1 MEMNVSFLGAAQ
13 NVTGSRF
20 LLEVNHSRIL
30 VDCGLYQE
38 RDFIE
43 RNWDHFPVPANTID
57 AVLLTHAHLD
67 HSGWL
72 PRLVKKGFQ
81 GKIICTNATMEITKI
96 VLRDAAH
103 IQEEDAAFK
112 QKRHKKEGREGPFPV
127 EPLYTIEDA
136 EDCDPLFKP
145 IRYNQPIPV
154 TEGITATFQDAGH
167 ILGAAAIRLEVQID
181 GETRTLLFSG
191 DVGRWDKPILQDPD
205 LFDQADYVFLES
217 TYGDRIHQKSADVK
231 DTLAE
236 IINTT
241 RKAGGN
247 IVVPSFAIERAQEI
261 LYYLN
266 ELLIEDRIPHLL
278 TFLDSPMAVGVT
290 KVFQN
295 HPEMFDEDMLER
307 MKQHK
312 SLFEYPGLTLSEK
325 TSQSKAINHITGT
338 VMIIAGS
345 GMCNGGRIKH
355 HLVNNIARP
364 ESTILFVGYQA
375 VGTLGRQILQKPD
388 EVRILGQK
396 YPIKARIEQ
405 ITGFSG
411 HADRDELIRWASAIQ
426 NKPRQA
432 FIIHGESNSAN
443 HFAEFLKQKLQWP
456 TLVPEYMQTITI
468 S

>member
-1 MEMNVSFLGAAQ
+1 MQMNVSFLGAAQ

-20 LLEVNHSRIL
+20 LLEAKHTRIL

-38 RDFIE
+38 RDYVE
-43 RNWDHFPVPANTID
+43 RNWDHFPIPASTID

-72 PRLVKKGFQ
+72 PRLVQKGFQ
-81 GKIICTNATMEITKI
+81 GKIFCTTATSEITKI
-96 VLRDAAH
+96 VLRDAAR

-112 QKRHKKEGREGPFPV
+112 QKRHKKEGRQGPFPV
-127 EPLYTIEDA
+127 EPLYTVEDA
-136 EDCDPLFKP
+136 EECDPLFKP
-145 IRYNQPIPV
+145 VRYNQPVAV
-154 TEGITATFQDAGH
+154 TEEITATFHDAGH
-167 ILGAAAIRLEVQID
+167 ILGAAAIRLEVRIE
-181 GETRTLLFSG
+181 GETRSLLFSG
-191 DVGRWDKPILQDPD
+191 DVGRWDKPILRDPV

-217 TYGDRIHQKSADVK
+217 TYGDRLHSNAADVK
-231 DTLAE
+231 DALAE
-236 IINTT
+236 IINST

-266 ELLIEDRIPHLL
+266 ELLLEDRIPHLL

-295 HPEMFDEDMLER
+295 HPEMLDQEMLAR

-312 SLFEYPGLTLSEK
+312 SLFEYPGLTLCEK
-325 TSQSKAINHITGT
+325 TSQSKTINHISGT

-355 HLVNNIARP
+355 HLVNNISRP

-375 VGTLGRQILQKPD
+375 AGTLGRQILQKPE
-388 EVRILGQK
+388 EVRILGQM
-396 YPIKARIEQ
+396 YPVKARIEQ

-411 HADRDELIRWASAIQ
+411 HADRDELFRWASAIQ

-432 FIIHGESNSAN
+432 FIIHGESNTAN
-443 HFAEFLKQKLQWP
+443 HFAEYLQQNLQWS
-456 TLVPEYMQTITI
+456 TFVPQYLQTVSI